1 MTEAGIITK
10 SGITVDFADF
20 DFAIANP
27 RQFAL
32 KLYS

>member
-1 MTEAGIITK
+1 MTEAAIITR
-10 SGITVDFADF
+10 SGITAGFADL